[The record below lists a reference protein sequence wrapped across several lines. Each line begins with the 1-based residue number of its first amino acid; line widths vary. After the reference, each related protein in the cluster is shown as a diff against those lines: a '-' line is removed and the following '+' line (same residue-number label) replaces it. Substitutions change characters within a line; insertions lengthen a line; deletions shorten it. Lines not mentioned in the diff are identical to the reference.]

1 MDPQGR
7 SALVTGGA
15 GGLGEATVRRLVE
28 TGCGVAI
35 FDRDGDRARALAD
48 DIGDQAIAVAGD
60 VNDDGDVG
68 VAIKAAVSLG
78 PLSVVVNVAGGGV
91 GAGEPSAG
99 TARPTTRTP
108 SSARWR

>member
-1 MDPQGR
+1 MPWAAEREHVDPQGR

-48 DIGDQAIAVAGD
+48 DIGEQAIAVAGD
-60 VNDDGDVG
+60 VNDDGDVD

-78 PLSVVVNVAGGGV
+78 PLSVLDR
-91 GAGEPSAG
+91 SAC
-99 TARPTTRTP
+99 ARADPCASFALSP
-108 SSARWR
+108 